1 MRRLTAG
8 ERAFLKNPFVG
19 TITDLRPDGSPHT
32 TVVWVDVDDYGE
44 VSFNTAHGRAKP
56 RFITDDPRVSLT
68 VVDPGDPYRWISIS
82 GTATLVD
89 EGADEHIDRLAKKY
103 IGQDKY
109 PFRAPDEQ
117 RVSVRIAPTTIESRG
132 LDEKGSG

>member
-1 MRRLTAG
+1 VRRLTAG

-32 TVVWVDVDDYGE
+32 TVVWVDVDDDGE